1 MHAVH
6 GNSSEPVNYGLIK
19 VNKEREITNYI
30 TDGENGIHLAGRTGP
45 NIRINYP
52 YDKLKS
58 TELPGELR

>member
-1 MHAVH
+1 
-6 GNSSEPVNYGLIK
+6 VNYGLIK

-30 TDGENGIHLAGRTGP
+30 TDGVNGTYLAGRTGP